1 MALSNDDAVKVAAML
16 LEKREG
22 EHARLE
28 RLLAYR
34 QKGVG
39 PFGALN
45 DGRLSGLPVGVPEEV
60 RVLAK
65 ISRVNLISYVV
76 GSRVQDMYVE
86 GFQSQGSP
94 DNVPAW
100 DVWQANG
107 MDARQIGVHR
117 AALTFG
123 ASYVVVLPGTPAPVV
138 RGVSPRAMTVGYGA
152 DDVWPAYALWR
163 MGGDRW
169 RLLDETHVYEL
180 VGDTATAL
188 KVAKDGL
195 AEHGL
200 GVCPVIRFRDTND
213 LDVDVQGVVEPL
225 VDLQDQINIT
235 SFGLHVAQHYGA
247 FRQRYILGWIADT
260 EAQAL
265 KTGASRLMMFEDS
278 PGDIQVGEFS
288 QTELRGYIESREASI
303 RHLATVSQTPVH
315 ELMGQF
321 VNLSAEALEA
331 AKASHHAGVEENRVA
346 AGESWEQVLRLA
358 SDITGTP
365 VENEAS
371 VVWRDT
377 TLRSLK
383 EAAEGLG
390 LLVEKLGVPP
400 KALWSRI
407 PGVSQH
413 ELDQWKAMAD
423 EPGAFDDLVGL
434 LERQAQTPP
443 VAPAPAPAPAPV
455 A

>member
-1 MALSNDDAVKVAAML
+1 VALSNDQAVQVATTL
-16 LEKREG
+16 LDKREG
-22 EHARLE
+22 ELARLE

-34 QKGVG
+34 RRGVG
-39 PFGALN
+39 PNGALS

-60 RVLAK
+60 RTLAK
-65 ISRVNLISYVV
+65 ISRVNLLSYVV
-76 GSRVQDMYVE
+76 ASRVQDMYVE
-86 GFQSQGSP
+86 GFQAPGSP

-100 DVWQANG
+100 AIWQANG
-107 MDARQIGVHR
+107 MDARQVGVHR

-123 ASYVVVLPGTPAPVV
+123 SSYVVVLPGSPAPVV
-138 RGVSPRAMTVGYGA
+138 RGVSPRAMTVGYGD

-163 MGGDRW
+163 LGGNRW
-169 RLLDETHVYEL
+169 RLLDETTVYEL
-180 VGDTATAL
+180 RQDGDKIEVIGEAT
-188 KVAKDGL
+188 
-195 AEHGL
+195 HGL
-200 GVCPVIRFRDTND
+200 DVTPVIRFRDTSD
-213 LDVDVQGVVEPL
+213 LDVDVEGVVEPL
-225 VDLQDQINIT
+225 IDLQDQINIT

-247 FRQRYILGWIADT
+247 FRQRYILGWIADS
-260 EAQAL
+260 EAEAL

-278 PGDIQVGEFS
+278 PSDIQVGEFA
-288 QTELRGYIESREASI
+288 QTELRGYIESREATI

-331 AKASHHAGVEENRVA
+331 AKASHHAGVEENRVS
-346 AGESWEQVLRLA
+346 AGEAWEQVLRLA
-358 SDITGTP
+358 SDAQG
-365 VENEAS
+365 VDVDDAAS

-423 EPGAFDDLVGL
+423 EPGAFDDLVSL
-434 LERQAQTPP
+434 LERQAQPTTGI
-443 VAPAPAPAPAPV
+443 PAPPPPAV
-455 A
+455 